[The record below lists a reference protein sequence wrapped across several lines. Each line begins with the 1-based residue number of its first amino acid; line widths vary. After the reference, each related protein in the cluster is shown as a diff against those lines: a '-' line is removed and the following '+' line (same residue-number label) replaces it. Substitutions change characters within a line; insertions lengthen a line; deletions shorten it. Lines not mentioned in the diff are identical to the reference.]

1 MGTGGFRKAIDWSPI
16 GVVTLNPE
24 RDAVIRNQQ
33 AENKAQLAA

>member
-1 MGTGGFRKAIDWSPI
+1 MGTGGFRKAI